1 MESCKENCMLVAR
14 VERLEED
21 LQKEKETRHET
32 HKEFYNRI
40 RELEKVQ
47 SVNQEKLDNI
57 EGKIDGMDGK
67 LDTLLEKPGKR
78 WESVVAAVIAALA
91 GGIVTF
97 ILVNVGLG

>member
-14 VERLEED
+14 VDRLEED

-32 HKEFYNRI
+32 HKEFYSRI
-40 RELEKVQ
+40 RELEKAQ
-47 SVNQEKLDNI
+47 SVNQEKLDQI

-67 LDTLLEKPGKR
+67 LDTLLSKPGKR

-91 GGIVTF
+91 GGIMTF